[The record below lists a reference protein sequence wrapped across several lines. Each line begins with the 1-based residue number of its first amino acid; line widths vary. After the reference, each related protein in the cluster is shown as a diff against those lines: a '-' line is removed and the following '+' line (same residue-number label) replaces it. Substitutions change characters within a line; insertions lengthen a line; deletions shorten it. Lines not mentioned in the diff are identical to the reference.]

1 MSNDSCNKGSN
12 NINMNYPPLMDDS
25 RLFSV
30 YYSSVL
36 NDEMLKRNNN
46 IKTNSDYRNYLQIN
60 AQSIISNNQLN
71 SCNECSVCPY
81 YNNTN
86 LEIKKNTP
94 YIFDHT
100 LSNFRPYGYET
111 SDFKELYL
119 SRQQLDSQ
127 KHVTKYIISKG
138 ADS

>member
-1 MSNDSCNKGSN
+1 
-12 NINMNYPPLMDDS
+12 MDDS
-25 RLFSV
+25 RLFSD

-46 IKTNSDYRNYLQIN
+46 VKNNSDYRHYLQIN

-71 SCNECSVCPY
+71 ACNECSVCPY
-81 YNNTN
+81 YSKTN
-86 LEIKKNTP
+86 LEINKLTP

-100 LSNFRPYGYET
+100 LSNIRPYGYET
-111 SDFKELYL
+111 SDLKELYL

-127 KHVTKYIISKG
+127 KHVSKYIIKPN
-138 ADS
+138 

>member
-1 MSNDSCNKGSN
+1 MSYGSCSKGTN
-12 NINMNYPPLMDDS
+12 NVNTNFPPLMEDA
-25 RLFSV
+25 RLFSD

-46 IKTNSDYRNYLQIN
+46 VKTNSDYRHYLQIN

-81 YNNTN
+81 YSKTN
-86 LEIKKNTP
+86 LEINKATP

-100 LSNFRPYGYET
+100 LSNIRPYGYET
-111 SDFKELYL
+111 SDLKELYL

-127 KHVTKYIISKG
+127 KHVTKYIIKPN
-138 ADS
+138 

>member
-1 MSNDSCNKGSN
+1 MAYGSCSKGTN
-12 NINMNYPPLMDDS
+12 NINTNFPPFMDDS
-25 RLFSV
+25 RLFSD

-46 IKTNSDYRNYLQIN
+46 VKNNSDYRHYLQIN

-71 SCNECSVCPY
+71 ACNECSVCPY
-81 YNNTN
+81 YSKTN
-86 LEIKKNTP
+86 LEINKLTP

-100 LSNFRPYGYET
+100 LSNIRPYGYET
-111 SDFKELYL
+111 SDLKELYL

-127 KHVTKYIISKG
+127 KHVTKYIIKPN
-138 ADS
+138 

>member
-1 MSNDSCNKGSN
+1 MSYGSCSKGTN

-25 RLFSV
+25 RLFSD

-46 IKTNSDYRNYLQIN
+46 IKNNSDYRHYLQIN

-71 SCNECSVCPY
+71 ACNECSVCPY
-81 YNNTN
+81 YSKTN
-86 LEIKKNTP
+86 LEINKLTP
-94 YIFDHT
+94 YIFDNT
-100 LSNFRPYGYET
+100 LSNIRPYGYET
-111 SDFKELYL
+111 SDLKELYL

-127 KHVTKYIISKG
+127 KHVSKYIIKPN
-138 ADS
+138 

>member
-1 MSNDSCNKGSN
+1 MSYGSCSKGTN
-12 NINMNYPPLMDDS
+12 NINVNFPPLMDDS
-25 RLFSV
+25 RLFSD

-46 IKTNSDYRNYLQIN
+46 IKTNSDYRHYLQVN

-81 YNNTN
+81 YSKTN
-86 LEIKKNTP
+86 LEVNKLTP
-94 YIFDHT
+94 YIFEHT
-100 LSNFRPYGYET
+100 LSNIRPYGYET
-111 SDFKELYL
+111 SDLKELYL

-127 KHVTKYIISKG
+127 KHVTKYIIKPN
-138 ADS
+138 